1 MQKVL
6 LADIVQFRLIEV
18 DGTKIP
24 IFVDEAT
31 PRQREEYH
39 GVVAKQP
46 DPLAIITAAP
56 VPKRVLV
63 ESKTQNLK
71 KKKTATPSRSKLPK
85 PSTTVKS
92 EAKPSVKDEKR
103 KPENVRDLN
112 RFSFGAISAKVSL
125 REKAKPTKVPAPPPS
140 VVQAGS
146 LVNRVNVV
154 FFLFFGATQYAA
166 AYCHISS
173 F

>member
-39 GVVAKQP
+39 GIVAKQP

-71 KKKTATPSRSKLPK
+71 KKKTAPPSRSKLPK

-92 EAKPSVKDEKR
+92 ETKPKDEKR

-125 REKAKPTKVPAPPPS
+125 REKAKPTKVPAPPQPPS

-154 FFLFFGATQYAA
+154 FSFFLVLLNTLP
-166 AYCHISS
+166 HIVI
-173 F
+173 